1 MSFRE
6 YASYDGLG
14 LAELVAKG
22 EITASELVEEAIAR
36 IERHNPVLN
45 AVIHK
50 TYETA
55 RKVAGDPPAG
65 GRAGLF
71 QGVPFLLKDILGD
84 CKGVPST
91 SACRFF
97 TGLTAPFDS
106 ELVVRYKRAGFIP
119 LGKTNAPELGILPT
133 TEPLLYGPTR
143 NPWNTLHST
152 GGSSGGSAAAVA
164 AGIVPIAH
172 ANDGGGSIRIP
183 AACCGLVGLKPTR
196 ARNPLGPMFGDLM
209 DGLVCEHVV
218 TRTVR
223 DSAAVLDCTAGPD
236 VGDPYFAPP
245 PERPYLEEV
254 SRDPGRLRIAY
265 WPRTFRGE
273 PIHPDCAA
281 GAKKAAEICADLGHQ
296 VEEAAPAVGLERID
310 QALMVLFAANCMAN
324 IDTVALLTGRKP
336 SPEFFE
342 PLTWALYER
351 GREVSGARYQTS
363 VGVLQLESRRIAAFF
378 EEYDAWI
385 SPTLGEPPARL
396 GVIDPTEAD
405 LDRGMARVLAYVP
418 YTYVFNATGQPAISL
433 PLHQSADG
441 LPIGVHLV
449 GRFGDE
455 GLLFRLAAQLE
466 KACPW
471 IGRKPPVWD

>member
-1 MSFRE
+1 MSFQE

-14 LAELVAKG
+14 LARLVADG
-22 EITASELVEEAIAR
+22 EVTAAELVEEAVAR

-50 TYETA
+50 TYELG
-55 RKVAGDPPAG
+55 RKLAGDPPASDQHG
-65 GRAGLF
+65 MF

-84 CKGVPST
+84 CEGVPTT

-97 TGLTAPFDS
+97 TGMTAPFDS

-143 NPWNTLHST
+143 NPWNTHHST

-164 AGIVPIAH
+164 AGILPIAH

-196 ARNPLGPMFGDLM
+196 GRNPLGPMFGDLM
-209 DGLVCEHVV
+209 NGLVCEHVV

-236 VGDPYFAPP
+236 LGDPYWAPP
-245 PERPYLEEV
+245 PERSYLSEV
-254 SRDPGRLRIAY
+254 SRDPGKLRIAY
-265 WPRTFRGE
+265 WPRTFRNE
-273 PIHPDCAA
+273 AIHPDCVA
-281 GAKKAAEICADLGHQ
+281 GLTKAAETCADLGHR
-296 VEEAAPAVGLERID
+296 VEEAAPDVDMDRITE
-310 QALMVLFAANCMAN
+310 ATTVLFAANCMAT
-324 IDTVALLTGRKP
+324 IDAMALATGRKP
-336 SPEFFE
+336 SADFFE
-342 PLTWALYER
+342 PLTWTLYER
-351 GREVSGARYQTS
+351 GKQVSGAQYQLA
-363 VGVLQLESRRIAAFF
+363 VMGLQLASRRIAAFF
-378 EEYDAWI
+378 EDHDAWL
-385 SPTLGEPPARL
+385 SSTLGEPPVKL
-396 GVIDPTEAD
+396 GTIDPSKID
-405 LDRGMARVLAYVP
+405 LEKGLDPVLSYVP
-418 YTYVFNATGQPAISL
+418 YTYVFNGTGQPAISL

-441 LPIGVHLV
+441 LPIGIHLV

-455 GLLFRLAAQLE
+455 GLLFRVSAQLE
-466 KACPW
+466 QACPW
-471 IGRKPPVWD
+471 IDRKPPIWD